1 MGKKRIQKK
10 QAEALVAIP
19 DSVKRAIPS
28 VEVIYFLENIIDA
41 KDKLTYYIVSDP
53 KDENPKNAA
62 YHYKSDLA
70 KELFCSF
77 RKTRSDMAIKHNGKR
92 YLNTKRLY
100 ANKKGVPEYIMPNH
114 IVIREGAGYYSN
126 TLPDFCK
133 NVDVLLYFPY
143 TDNYESVRATYNS
156 KADICYMDLRL
167 FARYLKSYGYPD
179 ISYDFAYTNEWE
191 TESYWDSYYD
201 AILDEDD
208 EEGLPYGGRVRS
220 KSALKLYGYNVS
232 QEEGLS
238 NEERQEL
245 LGEIMDL
252 NLISKDE
259 VLQILKSAVRM
270 HSGSKYIDA
279 QTKWTA
285 DIKFVKD
292 YKVDSSRVL
301 PKKVAE

>member
-1 MGKKRIQKK
+1 MGKKKIQKK

-19 DSVKRAIPS
+19 DGVKRAIPS
-28 VEVIYFLENIIDA
+28 VEVIYFLENIIDT

-100 ANKKGVPEYIMPNH
+100 ANKKGVPEYIMPSH
-114 IVIREGAGYYSN
+114 IVIREGSGYYSN

-133 NVDVLLYFPY
+133 NIDVLLYFPY
-143 TDNYESVRATYNS
+143 TDNYEPVRATYNS

-167 FARYLKSYGYPD
+167 FARYIKNYGYPAV
-179 ISYDFAYTNEWE
+179 SYHFAYGNKWE
-191 TESYWDSYYD
+191 TESYWDAYYD
-201 AILDEDD
+201 EKFDWDNEA
-208 EEGLPYGGRVRS
+208 GSPYKSRVRS
-220 KSALKLYGYNVS
+220 KSILKQYGYNVS
-232 QEEGLS
+232 QEDELT

-252 NLISKDE
+252 NLLSKDE

-279 QTKWTA
+279 QTKWNA

-292 YKVDSSRVL
+292 YTVDSSRVL
-301 PKKVAE
+301 PKKAME